1 MKVVSKNN
9 TDCVCV
15 IFYFFIFFKFYVIGE
30 EGLDW

>member
-1 MKVVSKNN
+1 MKVSKNN

-15 IFYFFIFFKFYVIGE
+15 IFYFIFFKFYVVGE